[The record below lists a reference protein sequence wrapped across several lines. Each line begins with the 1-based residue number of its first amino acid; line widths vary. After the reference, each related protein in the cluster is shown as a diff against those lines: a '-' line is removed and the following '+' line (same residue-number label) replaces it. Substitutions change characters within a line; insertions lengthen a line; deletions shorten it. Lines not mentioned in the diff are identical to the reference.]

1 MEIAV
6 EYPGSNMS
14 DLRKTCIPM
23 MPITDRLFLAVHK
36 AVLRRFARILPWRQ
50 LKYFIFYI
58 DKNSG
63 YKYFFLS

>member
-23 MPITDRLFLAVHK
+23 MPITDRLFFGCSQGCVAQICQNFAMEAVE
-36 AVLRRFARILPWRQ
+36 
-50 LKYFIFYI
+50 IFYI
-58 DKNSG
+58 L
-63 YKYFFLS
+63 YR